1 MRIGVVFPQ
10 TETGADAGAIRAYAN
25 AVTEL
30 GYTHILAYDHVL
42 GADASVRP
50 GWKGYT
56 HTDTFHE
63 PFVLFGFLAGFC
75 PLEFVTGVIVLP
87 QRQTALVA
95 KQAAEV
101 DILSEGRL
109 RLGVGIGWNEV
120 EYEALGSDFHTR
132 GKRMEEQIAV
142 MRRLW
147 AEPIVNLDGTYHT
160 ITAAGIAPLPV
171 SEQIPIWLGATNAR
185 RGLLR
190 VGRLADGWFPQ
201 FAPGPQLD
209 DALAVIHEGA
219 QEAGRDPAALG
230 IEGRI
235 TPDRGVYEKLPEE
248 VEAWRAAGATH
259 LSVNT
264 MKLGLSSVD
273 EHIGVLEQV
282 AAALKPQPGQS

>member
-63 PFVLFGFLAGFC
+63 PFVLFGYLAGFC

-109 RLGVGIGWNEV
+109 RLGVGIGWNQV
-120 EYEALGSDFHTR
+120 EYEALGADFHTR
-132 GKRMEEQIAV
+132 GRRMEEQIAV

-147 AEPIVNLDGTYHT
+147 NEPIVNLDGTFHT

-171 SEQIPIWLGATNAR
+171 TRPIPIWLGATNAR

-201 FAPGPQLD
+201 FAPGAQLD
-209 DALAVIHEGA
+209 DALAVVHEGA
-219 QEAGRDPAALG
+219 LEAGRDPGSLG
-230 IEGRI
+230 LEGRV
-235 TPDRGVYEKLPEE
+235 TPERGSYDKLAGE
-248 VEAWRAAGATH
+248 VDAWRAVGATH

-264 MKLGLSSVD
+264 MKLGLPTVD
-273 EHIGVLEQV
+273 DHIAVLREV
-282 AAALKPQPGQS
+282 AAAVKLQPGR